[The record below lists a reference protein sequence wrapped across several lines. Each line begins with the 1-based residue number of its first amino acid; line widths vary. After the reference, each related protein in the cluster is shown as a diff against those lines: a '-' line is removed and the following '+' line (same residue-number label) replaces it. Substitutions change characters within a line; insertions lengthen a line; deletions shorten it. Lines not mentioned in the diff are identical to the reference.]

1 VAKELKSGQVEKL
14 WLEGDVLSSPPYPLD
29 SNSLFIAYYASA
41 EIGCHLALG
50 WSSPPNLIDLFAE
63 FKSLTNGLYLP
74 AGDSLLG
81 ALTYYG
87 LKGISTDSKDTMRE
101 IIKQGGPRPNHEKT
115 QILNYCQSDVEATEA
130 LFKDMVGKIDLERS
144 LLRGHYMT
152 AVAKMEYNG
161 IPIDVVTL
169 SQLKNN
175 WEEIKKKLV
184 TSVDKNYRVYQG
196 LTFKQ
201 DRFASY
207 LKQNKIDW
215 PYLESGALSLRDKVF
230 KEMALKYPQ
239 LQPLRELRKTL
250 NKLRLND
257 LAVGSDGRNRCLL
270 SPFRSSTGRNQ
281 PSSAEFIFGPAKWLR
296 FLIKPEEGRALA
308 YIDWCQQEFGIAA
321 ALSDDKAMMEAYQ
334 SGDPYLTFAKQAG
347 AVPEDA
353 TKKSHPKERENFKAC
368 VLAVNYGMGKESL
381 AKRINDCPAKAREL
395 IDAHKNTYK
404 AFWGWMEG
412 IGNYAMQ
419 FDELRAVFGWTIN
432 VQGEVNPR
440 MLKNFPMQA
449 NGAEMLRLACIM
461 AVGKNIK
468 ICAPVHDAVLIES
481 TIDEIENDVKK
492 MQQVM
497 AEASAVVLNGFKLR
511 TDAEIIKYPDRYV
524 DEDGKEVWDRVL
536 EILKDLAEGKGQ

>member
-1 VAKELKSGQVEKL
+1 VAKELKSGQVEKV

-29 SNSLFIAYYASA
+29 SNTLFIAYYASA
-41 EIGCHLALG
+41 EIGCHLTLG
-50 WSSPPNLIDLFAE
+50 WSPPSNLIDLFAE
-63 FKSLTNGLYLP
+63 FRNLTNGLNTP
-74 AGDSLLG
+74 AGNSLLG

-87 LKGISTDSKDTMRE
+87 LNGISTDSKDTMRE
-101 IIKQGGPRPNHEKT
+101 IILQESQRTKHEQT

-130 LFKDMVGKIDLERS
+130 LFKAMVKKIDLERS

-161 IPIDVVTL
+161 IPIDVATL
-169 SQLKNN
+169 SQLKEN
-175 WEEIKKKLV
+175 WGDIQKELV
-184 TSVDKNYRVYQG
+184 TSVDKNYGVYQG
-196 LTFKQ
+196 LTFKL
-201 DRFASY
+201 DKFKAY
-207 LKQNKIDW
+207 LKHNKIDW
-215 PYLESGALSLRDKVF
+215 PLLETGTLNLQDQTF
-230 KEMALKYPQ
+230 KDMALKYPL

-250 NKLRLND
+250 GKLRLND

-270 SPFRSSTGRNQ
+270 SPFSSRTGRNQ
-281 PSSAEFIFGPAKWLR
+281 PSNVKFIFGPAKWLR
-296 FLIKPEEGRALA
+296 FLIKPEAGKALA

-321 ALSDDKAMMEAYQ
+321 ALSNDKAMMEAYQ

-347 AVPEDA
+347 ALPEDA

-395 IDAHKNTYK
+395 IDAHKNTYR
-404 AFWGWMEG
+404 AFWGWVEG
-412 IGNYAMQ
+412 IENCAMQ
-419 FDELRAVFGWTIN
+419 IDKLWTTFGWIIN

-440 MLKNFPMQA
+440 MLKNFPVQA

-461 AVGKNIK
+461 AVKQNIK

-481 TIDEIENDVKK
+481 TIGEIENDVKK

-497 AEASAVVLNGFKLR
+497 AEASAVVLSGFRLR
-511 TDAEIIKYPDRYV
+511 TDAEIIKYPNRYE
-524 DEDGKEVWDRVL
+524 DEDGKEVWERVL
-536 EILKDLAEGKGQ
+536 VILKDLAEEKGQ